1 MKTLII
7 KGEGSSFERYF
18 KTQMRRENIDV
29 ESVRNPSNKLDILSY
44 YIVKELRLT
53 PMYSFWL
60 KEWKKNIKNYDNI
73 IVFDNGLSPVL
84 LKWLHRN
91 NRRANIKVWLW
102 NIDNDY
108 DIEFYKK
115 YAQVYCFD
123 KKFAR
128 DNNIFFID
136 QFYIP
141 QKSISYSNIQ
151 KGIFYVGA
159 DKKRYSLLK
168 KIAQNL
174 NKDNIS
180 HYFYLRRW
188 PGEKYDENDNDVI
201 LSDELMPYED
211 VIKDIQ
217 KYECILELN
226 LKEQEGFTLRTL
238 EALFYKRKLIT
249 NNKNIKKFD
258 FYNKN
263 DFYVLGDENR
273 SLKEFMDTRFKEID
287 DSLLENYTYDHWLN
301 QILN

>member
-18 KTQMRRENIDV
+18 KAQMRREDIDV
-29 ESVRNPSNKLDILSY
+29 ESVRNPHNKLDILLY
-44 YIVKELRLT
+44 YIVQYLKLT
-53 PMYSFWL
+53 SLYGFWL
-60 KEWKKNIKNYDNI
+60 KGWKKNIKIYDNI

-91 NRRANIKVWLW
+91 NKRANIKVWLW

-115 YAQVYCFD
+115 YSQVYCFD
-123 KKFAR
+123 KKFTQK
-128 DNNIFFID
+128 NNISFID

-141 QKSISYSNIQ
+141 QKSKNADNIQ
-151 KGIFYVGA
+151 KGVFYVGS

-168 KIAQNL
+168 KIAQDL
-174 NKDNIS
+174 NKYNIN

-188 PGEKYDENDNDVI
+188 PGEKYDENDTDVI
-201 LSDELMPYED
+201 LSNEIMPYED
-211 VIKDIQ
+211 VIKDIH
-217 KYECILELN
+217 KYECVLELN

-249 NNKNIKKFD
+249 NNKNVRNYK

-263 DFYVLGDENR
+263 DFYILGDEDR
-273 SLKEFMDTRFKEID
+273 SIKEFMDMSFKEID
-287 DSLLENYTYDHWLN
+287 DSLLEDYTYDHWLN
-301 QILN
+301 KILS